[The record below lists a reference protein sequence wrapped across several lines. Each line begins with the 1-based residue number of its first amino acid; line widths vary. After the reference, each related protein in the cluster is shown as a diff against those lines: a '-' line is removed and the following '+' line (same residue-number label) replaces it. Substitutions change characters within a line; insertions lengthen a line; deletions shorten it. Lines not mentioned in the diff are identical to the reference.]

1 MDDFTRY
8 LNQQLDNPE
17 FKKEWDALQP
27 GRDMVKAM
35 IKARTDAGLTQ
46 KELASKTGV
55 QQSNISRIEQGT
67 YNPSVKLLQ
76 RLAQGMGKELHIEF
90 V

>member
-8 LNQQLDNPE
+8 LNKQLEDPE

-27 GRDMVKAM
+27 ECDMVKAM

-46 KELASKTGV
+46 KELSCRTGV

-67 YNPSVKLLQ
+67 YNPSVKTLQ
-76 RLAQGMGKELHIEF
+76 RLAKGMGKELHIEF